1 MKQAFKQRMSFSR
14 REQYAMLVLMI
25 VLMILVVIN
34 LVPGMII
41 KRQALPL
48 HNLDS
53 IIALRDQFQQEEQK
67 EKKTFFDIANPEAEA
82 LADRLKPF
90 PFDPNHLPEDDW
102 RKMGLTEKQIK
113 NILNF
118 EKSGGKFLKN
128 SDLQKI
134 YSLTLAE
141 YRVLEPFI
149 RIEGLDEKTSIPDR
163 NTDSTDV
170 VVNRSFTAIELNSA
184 DSLQLVELPGIG
196 PWFAHRILQ
205 YRRSL
210 GGYLQKEQLRE
221 VFGIDSVK
229 YLKIEGYFI
238 VEARVQTY
246 LDLNRRTF
254 KELMKHPYM
263 NYELTKAVVNKRER
277 QGFVKSWN
285 ELVGLNKGDSL
296 GIKRL
301 KPYLRYN

>member
-1 MKQAFKQRMSFSR
+1 MKQTFKHRMSFSR
-14 REQYAMLVLMI
+14 REQYAMLVLML

-34 LVPGMII
+34 LFPGLII
-41 KRQALPL
+41 KRQVLPL

-53 IIALRDQFQQEEQK
+53 IIALRDQFQQEERN
-67 EKKTFFDIANPEAEA
+67 EKKTYFDIANPEAEA

-113 NILNF
+113 NILNY

-134 YSLTLAE
+134 YSLSLAE

-149 RIEGLDEKTSIPDR
+149 RIEGLDETTSVSDR
-163 NTDSTDV
+163 NTDSTEII
-170 VVNRSFTAIELNSA
+170 VNQVFKAIELNSA

-210 GGYLQKEQLRE
+210 GGYLYKEQLRE

-229 YLKIEGYFI
+229 YQKIEGYFT
-238 VEARVQTY
+238 VEAHIDKY
-246 LDLNRRTF
+246 IELNHRTF

-277 QGFVKSWN
+277 QGFVKGWS
-285 ELVGLNKGDSL
+285 ELVSLNKGDSL
-296 GIKRL
+296 AIKRL
-301 KPYLRYN
+301 KPYLQYN

>member
-1 MKQAFKQRMSFSR
+1 
-14 REQYAMLVLMI
+14 MLVLMI

-67 EKKTFFDIANPEAEA
+67 VKKTFFDIANPEAEA

-229 YLKIEGYFI
+229 YLKIEGYFT
-238 VEARVQTY
+238 VGARVQTY

>member
-1 MKQAFKQRMSFSR
+1 MKQAFKHRMSFSR

-25 VLMILVVIN
+25 ALLVLVFIN
-34 LVPGMII
+34 LFPGLII
-41 KRQALPL
+41 KRQTLPL

-53 IIALRDQFQQEEQK
+53 IIALRDQFQSEERND
-67 EKKTFFDIANPEAEA
+67 KKSFFDIANPEAEA

-90 PFDPNHLPEDDW
+90 PFNPNHLPEEEW

-113 NILNF
+113 NILNY

-141 YRVLEPFI
+141 YRILEPFI
-149 RIEGLDEKTSIPDR
+149 RIEDFEKKAVASESI
-163 NTDSTDV
+163 TDSTDIV
-170 VVNRSFTAIELNSA
+170 VKRSFTVIELNSA

-196 PWFAHRILQ
+196 QWFAHRILQ

-229 YLKIEGYFI
+229 YRKIEGYFT
-238 VEARVQTY
+238 VEAQVKTY
-246 LDLNRRTF
+246 LDLNHRTF
-254 KELMKHPYM
+254 KELMRHPYM

-277 QGFVKSWN
+277 QGFVKNWN
-285 ELVGLNKGDSL
+285 ELVSLNKGDSL
-296 GIKRL
+296 QIIRL
-301 KPYLRYN
+301 KPYLQYN

>member
-34 LVPGMII
+34 LFPGMII

-163 NTDSTDV
+163 NSDSTDV
-170 VVNRSFTAIELNSA
+170 AVNRPFTAIELNSA

>member
-1 MKQAFKQRMSFSR
+1 MKQAFKHRMSFSR

-25 VLMILVVIN
+25 VLLVLVFIN
-34 LVPGMII
+34 LFPGMII
-41 KRQALPL
+41 NRQPLPL

-53 IIALRDQFQQEEQK
+53 IIALRDQFQSEEQND
-67 EKKTFFDIANPEAEA
+67 KKSFFDIANPEAEA

-90 PFDPNHLPEDDW
+90 PFNPNHLPEDEW

-113 NILNF
+113 NILNY

-141 YRVLEPFI
+141 YRILEPFI
-149 RIEGLDEKTSIPDR
+149 KIEDVEEKTMVSESKA
-163 NTDSTDV
+163 DSADFDV
-170 VVNRSFTAIELNSA
+170 KRSFTVIELNSA
-184 DSLQLVELPGIG
+184 DSIQLVELPGIG
-196 PWFAHRILQ
+196 QWFAHRILQ

-210 GGYLQKEQLRE
+210 GGYLHKEQLRE

-229 YLKIEGYFI
+229 YMKIEGYFT
-238 VEARVQTY
+238 VEARVDNY
-246 LDLNRRTF
+246 LDLNHCTF

-277 QGFVKSWN
+277 QGFVKSWS
-285 ELVGLNKGDSL
+285 ELVSLNKGDSL
-296 GIKRL
+296 AIMRL

>member
-1 MKQAFKQRMSFSR
+1 MSFSR

-34 LVPGMII
+34 LFPGMII

-163 NTDSTDV
+163 NSDSTDV
-170 VVNRSFTAIELNSA
+170 AVNRPFTAIELNSA